1 MNVKTEPK
9 VTVASAQKY
18 EELLGAGVE
27 NSPYEYATLFK
38 GEGFFDRRRAK
49 SRLKLLKRIDLKLR
63 YILERGE
70 RVFFVTRG
78 TTVSASEHFFV
89 GWISYWLNM
98 RALVFTSRRI
108 LLLQIDS
115 GGQPL
120 ELVSQLPYASVASV
134 KSTWNRSCSVRLLNK
149 QTLAFRY
156 IPRADRKF
164 AVEFLADIVQ
174 LTNAPFEQD
183 RGIEHLC
190 PHCYAFV
197 PLRPAECP
205 KCKGR
210 FKSATKAGALSLLF
224 PGLGSWYLRHRGF
237 ALIEMLCA
245 AALWF
250 FAVAVQRVG
259 KFDLRTALNDRE
271 YWIIAGI
278 VLLLVHV
285 TDGIITRHFGLKGH
299 YPSGVA
305 PMPATLPPFVDLP
318 KPDLNPTNKLKLGR
332 TAPPT

>member
-1 MNVKTEPK
+1 MNVKSESK

-18 EELLGAGVE
+18 EDLLGAGVE
-27 NSPYEYATLFK
+27 SSPYEYATLFK
-38 GEGFFDRRRAK
+38 GDGFFGRQRAK
-49 SRLKLLKRIDLKLR
+49 NRLKLLKQIDPKVR

-70 RVFFVTRG
+70 RIFFVTRG
-78 TTVSASEHFFV
+78 TTVSATEHFFV

-115 GGQPL
+115 RGRPL
-120 ELVSQLPYASVASV
+120 ELVSQLPYASIASV
-134 KSTWNRSCSVRLLNK
+134 KSTWSRSCSVRLLNK
-149 QTLAFRY
+149 ETLAFQY
-156 IPRADRKF
+156 VPRADRKF

-174 LTNAPFEQD
+174 LTNAPFEQQ
-183 RGIEHLC
+183 RGVEHLC
-190 PHCYAFV
+190 PHCFVFV

-210 FKSATKAGALSLLF
+210 FKSASMAGVLSLLF
-224 PGLGSWYLRHRGF
+224 PGLGSWYLGNRKF
-237 ALIEMLCA
+237 ALIEVA
-245 AALWF
+245 GTAALWF
-250 FAVAVQRVG
+250 FVVAVRRIG
-259 KFDLRTALNDRE
+259 TFDLRAALNERE

-299 YPSGVA
+299 YPTGIA
-305 PMPATLPPFVDLP
+305 PIPATLPPFMDLP

-332 TAPPT
+332 TTPPS